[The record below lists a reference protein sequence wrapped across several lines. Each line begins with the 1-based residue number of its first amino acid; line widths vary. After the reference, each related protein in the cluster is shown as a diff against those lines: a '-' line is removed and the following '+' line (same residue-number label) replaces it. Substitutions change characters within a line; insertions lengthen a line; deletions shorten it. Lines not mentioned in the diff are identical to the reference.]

1 MALIV
6 LSTFFGGH
14 RYKNMRNIEDIDKTK
29 LGYLVTVGKYSSL
42 DIGIPLS
49 KSGLMCLHA
58 CFLRHDYKTVQFPV
72 KLEHITKLSF
82 VEKRKKNKYPY
93 IMRS

>member
-1 MALIV
+1 MENTDIK
-6 LSTFFGGH
+6 S
-14 RYKNMRNIEDIDKTK
+14 MRNIENIDKIK
-29 LGYLVTVGKYSSL
+29 PGYLVTVGKYSSL

-58 CFLRHDYKTVQFPV
+58 CYLRHDYKTVQFPV

-82 VEKRKKNKYPY
+82 VEKKKKKKCHY
-93 IMRS
+93 IMKF